1 MLQNVNVIF
10 LYQRNTRLKVSM
22 RFAVAGIK
30 NLPDQGRQLTATS
43 THIWRRRRVLKAG
56 LRISVG
62 AR

>member
-30 NLPDQGRQLTATS
+30 NLPDQGQLTTTS